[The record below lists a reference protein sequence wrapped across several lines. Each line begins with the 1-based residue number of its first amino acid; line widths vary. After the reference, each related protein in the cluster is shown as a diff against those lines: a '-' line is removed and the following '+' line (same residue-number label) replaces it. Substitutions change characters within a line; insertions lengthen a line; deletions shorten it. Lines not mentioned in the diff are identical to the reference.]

1 MNARLA
7 ALALLVAVCGAGPAF
22 GEEPD
27 AEAVGAGDMWD
38 EAEAS
43 EDDAYER
50 EAEASVDDAYVD
62 AYGEEIFDE
71 AEGERAGGISDPWE
85 GLNRKTFAFNE
96 WADRWIV
103 EPIAIGWDFVVPDP
117 AQHGIDHFFDN
128 INLPRRIVNDLLQGK
143 PAKAGD
149 DFGRL
154 LINTTFG
161 IAGLFDVATD
171 VGLPPADEDFGQ
183 TLGVWGTPPG
193 PYLVIPVLGPSNVR
207 DAGGLAFEGFVM
219 TPEYY
224 FMPFYVSYI
233 STGTRLLNTRALA
246 IETLRAER
254 AAAFDFYSAVRSAY
268 VQYRENQVR
277 DRADA
282 PEETDEGLYYS
293 EDDDVAY

>member
-1 MNARLA
+1 MNFPLA
-7 ALALLVAVCGAGPAF
+7 ALVLLVAVSVACPAF
-22 GEEPD
+22 GEEPE
-27 AEAVGAGDMWD
+27 AEAVGGGDVWD
-38 EAEAS
+38 EAGEA
-43 EDDAYER
+43 EDDATVDPYGEAVFGDAA
-50 EAEASVDDAYVD
+50 EAEA
-62 AYGEEIFDE
+62 
-71 AEGERAGGISDPWE
+71 GGIYDPWE

-96 WADRWIV
+96 WADRWVV
-103 EPIAIGWDFVVPDP
+103 EPLAIGWDFVVPDP
-117 AQHGIDHFFDN
+117 AQRGIDNFFDN

-154 LINTTFG
+154 LLNTTFG
-161 IAGLFDVATD
+161 IGGLFDVATD
-171 VGLPPADEDFGQ
+171 AGLPVADEDFGQ
-183 TLGVWGTPPG
+183 TLGVWGTPAG
-193 PYLVIPVLGPSNVR
+193 PYFVIPVLGPSNVR
-207 DAGGLAFEGFVM
+207 DAGGLAFESFVM

-224 FMPFYVSYI
+224 FLPFYVSYI

-282 PEETDEGLYYS
+282 PEDTDEDLYYF
-293 EDDDVAY
+293 EDDDETY